1 MRWGILGAARIAR
14 TAVVPAIRAAGG
26 DLVAVGSRDPERARK
41 MAGELGIREAHPT
54 YEAVLAAAVDCIY
67 LPLPNSLHLPW
78 ALRALAA
85 GKHVLCEKPLAL
97 SAGEALAMD
106 VAARTHGRVLGE
118 ALMYRY
124 HPRWDQALRLLRS
137 GTIGEPRH
145 VAGSFAFPLAPGD
158 DYRWR
163 TELGGGALY
172 DVGSYLV
179 SASRQVFRAEPLR
192 ALALARSRHG
202 VDVRCDLLLDF
213 GERGSAALSCAFER
227 GESQWLRVEG
237 EAGALLIPLPFTAW
251 TGQRVPLYLE
261 RSPGAARERLEAPAA
276 DPYQEMADHFMKKV
290 RTLEQPLSSARE
302 AAANL
307 AVLDACRRSMASGAA
322 ATVVMPPG

>member
-1 MRWGILGAARIAR
+1 M
-14 TAVVPAIRAAGG
+14 PAIRAAGG
-26 DLVAVGSRDPERARK
+26 EVVAVASRDLGRGQEMAR
-41 MAGELGIREAHPT
+41 ELGIPEVHPS

-97 SAGEALAMD
+97 TSGEALAMGR
-106 VAARTHGRVLGE
+106 AARTHRRVLGE

-124 HPRWDQALRLLRS
+124 HPRWEEALRLLRS
-137 GTIGEPRH
+137 GVIGEPRH
-145 VAGSFAFPLAPGD
+145 VGGSFAFPLASGD

-163 TELGGGALY
+163 AELGGGALY
-172 DVGSYLV
+172 DLGTYLV
-179 SASRQVFRAEPLR
+179 SASRQVFGAEPLR
-192 ALALARSRHG
+192 AQALARTGHG

-213 GERGSAALSCAFER
+213 GEAGSAALSCAFER

-237 EAGALLIPLPFTAW
+237 GDGALLIPLPFTAW
-251 TGQRVPLYLE
+251 KGQRVPLFLE
-261 RSPGAARERLEAPAA
+261 RSPGDAEERLETSEA
-276 DPYQEMADHFMKKV
+276 DPYQEMTEHFMKKV
-290 RTLEQPLSSARE
+290 RTLEEPLTSARE

-307 AVLDACRRSMASGAA
+307 AVLDACRDSLASGAA
-322 ATVVMPPG
+322 VAVVTPPG

>member
-1 MRWGILGAARIAR
+1 M
-14 TAVVPAIRAAGG
+14 
-26 DLVAVGSRDPERARK
+26 GSRDPKRAQK
-41 MAGELGIREAHPT
+41 MARELEIPEAHPG
-54 YEAVLAAAVDCIY
+54 YEDVLAASVDCVY

-97 SAGEALAMD
+97 SAEEALAMD
-106 VAARTHGRVLGE
+106 RAARLHGRVLAE

-124 HPRWDQALRLLRS
+124 HPRWQEALRLLRS
-137 GTIGEPRH
+137 GMIGEPRH
-145 VAGSFAFPLAPGD
+145 VGGSFAFPLAPGD

-163 TELGGGALY
+163 AELGGGALY

-179 SASRQVFRAEPLR
+179 SASRQVFSAEPLQ
-192 ALALARSRHG
+192 ALAMARRWHG

-213 GERGSAALSCAFER
+213 GEKGSATLGCAFER

-237 EAGALLIPLPFTAW
+237 EEGTLVIPLPFTAW

-261 RSPGAARERLEAPAA
+261 GSPGKAGERLETPAA
-276 DPYQEMADHFMKKV
+276 DPYQEMADHFMRMV
-290 RTLEQPLSSARE
+290 RALEQPLTSARE

-307 AVLDACRRSMASGAA
+307 AVLDACRSSMKSGVAS
-322 ATVVMPPG
+322 VVMVPG